1 MPWKVTLD
9 INRLSLKQN
18 NNKKTQLQQ
27 LLQNDRQVV
36 KYYSDDKTM
45 QTKFISLLPAQT
57 IAKQAKQAKILIFLP
72 QHNINLICSDFIWF
86 KFTCF
91 HYSKVLIKLSS

>member
-1 MPWKVTLD
+1 
-9 INRLSLKQN
+9 
-18 NNKKTQLQQ
+18 
-27 LLQNDRQVV
+27 
-36 KYYSDDKTM
+36 M

-91 HYSKVLIKLSS
+91 HYSKGAYQAKQLKNMGRS